1 MLTPGGTEQEL
12 SQDTAA
18 LRQALE
24 ADLHQY
30 PAQSPSGPFLVVLS
44 GLPGT
49 GKSHFARELVKRVP
63 FLILG
68 SDRLRKALVSQ
79 PRYTREEHLR
89 VFAACHCLVEE
100 LLAEGYRVIFD
111 ATNLTEGFRQ
121 PLYDIA
127 GRRGAPLALVRFT
140 APLEVIRRRLDE
152 RAAGL
157 RSDSYSDADWLVY
170 CRLCPGEEPIER
182 PHFVVDSSQD
192 IYPILE
198 EVVRWFSAPSFP
210 GGRQTRSKN
219 QSGS

>member
-24 ADLHQY
+24 ADLRQY

-68 SDRLRKALVSQ
+68 SDRLRKALLPQ
-79 PRYTREEHLR
+79 PNYTREEHVR
-89 VFAACHCLVEE
+89 VFAACHRLVED
-100 LLAEGYRVIFD
+100 LLREGYRVIFD

-127 GRRGAPLALVRFT
+127 ERLGSPLALVRFT
-140 APLEVIRRRLDE
+140 ASQVVVRRRLDE

-170 CRLCPGEEPIER
+170 CRLLPGEEPIKR
-182 PHFVVDSSQD
+182 PHFAVDSSQD
-192 IYPILE
+192 IYPCLE
-198 EVVRWFSAPSFP
+198 EVVRLVE
-210 GGRQTRSKN
+210 GHKV
-219 QSGS
+219 